1 MQNIQKLEMKKD
13 EKKKEKNDS
22 SSILRNIPD
31 DI

>member
-1 MQNIQKLEMKKD
+1 MQNIQKYEMKKE
-13 EKKKEKNDS
+13 EKTNEKNDS